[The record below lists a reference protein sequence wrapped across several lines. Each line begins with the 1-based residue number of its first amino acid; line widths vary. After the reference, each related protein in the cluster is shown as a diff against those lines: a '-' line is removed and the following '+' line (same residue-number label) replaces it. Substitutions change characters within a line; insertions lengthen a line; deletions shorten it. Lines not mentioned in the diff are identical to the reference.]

1 MMVWHLNVEAIAVQ
15 RAAVKLHDS
24 SLRLVFH
31 HHVLKQNRTENN
43 LCYATIK
50 SNACLTASADQ
61 GHQGIL
67 P

>member
-43 LCYATIK
+43 LC
-50 SNACLTASADQ
+50 
-61 GHQGIL
+61 
-67 P
+67 